1 MKKLCYDKGLIQRI
15 GVEESFEWGKRMK
28 RCPPRVEN
36 TEQILNIKE
45 EQTRELQDTMGFG
58 STYAVRRLKYEKVD
72 RVEQIANF
80 RKYFRYYDAFLAKKT
95 GWGKN
100 QEDENYSNFIFSVII
115 VLSTNC
121 EKIITP
127 KYSCI
132 PCRKF

>member
-1 MKKLCYDKGLIQRI
+1 
-15 GVEESFEWGKRMK
+15 
-28 RCPPRVEN
+28 
-36 TEQILNIKE
+36 
-45 EQTRELQDTMGFG
+45 MGFG

-95 GWGKN
+95 EWGKN
-100 QEDENYSNFIFSVII
+100 QEDENYSNFSISVII
-115 VLSTNC
+115 VLSTIC
-121 EKIITP
+121 EKIITS